1 MLIRQFDL
9 PGLGHLSAL
18 LADEATGQAA
28 VIDPRRDVDI
38 YLDEARQRGLRIG
51 HVLETHLH
59 NDYVSGARE
68 LAELTGAR
76 HVIGAG
82 AELATPCLPVRDGD
96 VLRIGGLPVT
106 VLETPGHTPEHV
118 SYVVGEAMAIAGA
131 EGLPPSDAPAPDG
144 PAAIFTGGSL
154 LVGSVGRTD
163 LLGAEHARPY
173 ARAMYRSLHEK
184 LLTHADPVGVLP
196 THGAGSLCSRGTGD
210 AWSSTIGLERVA
222 DPLLAI
228 DDPDAFA
235 DALLAGQPAFPR
247 YFARM
252 RGVNQAGPRIVGA
265 IPEPRPLDVAAV
277 RAILG
282 AGGLLID
289 VRRATE
295 HARAHVPGSISLP
308 ADASFGTW
316 LGWVVEPDRPLVLLL
331 PTVEAWDDATRQALR
346 VGYESI
352 AGFLEGGL
360 AAWQSA
366 GGEVEGG
373 SAMSVRELAVALEGD
388 DPPLVLDVRQADEYA
403 TAHVPGALHLMAGD
417 LPDRLAELPRQRPIA
432 AICASGYRASVA
444 ASLLRR
450 AGFRQVAWVRG
461 GVPDWQA
468 AGLPVVVS

>member
-1 MLIRQFDL
+1 MEIRQFDL

-18 LADEATGQAA
+18 LADEVAGVAA
-28 VIDPRRDVDI
+28 VVDPRRDVDI
-38 YLDEARQRGLRIG
+38 YLDEARRRGLRIT

-59 NDYVSGARE
+59 NDYVSGAHE

-82 AELATPCLPVRDGD
+82 AELATAHLPVRDGD
-96 VLRIGGLPVT
+96 ELGVGRLRVT

-118 SYVVGEAMAIAGA
+118 SYAVGEA
-131 EGLPPSDAPAPDG
+131 SDAPAVDGRAIAPGAAG

-184 LLTHADPVGVLP
+184 LLPHADPVGVLP

-210 AWSSTIGLERVA
+210 AWSSTIGVERRT

-252 RGVNQAGPRIVGA
+252 RGTNQAGPRPIGTVPA
-265 IPEPRPLDVAAV
+265 PWPLAVPAV
-277 RAILG
+277 RDLLG
-282 AGGLLID
+282 RGALLVD
-289 VRRATE
+289 LRPADE
-295 HARAHVPGSISLP
+295 HARAYLPGSISIP
-308 ADASFGTW
+308 ADDGFGTW
-316 LGWVVEPDRPLVLLL
+316 LGWVVDPDRPLVLLL
-331 PTVEAWDDATRQALR
+331 PDAGVWDDAVRQALR

-352 AGFLEGGL
+352 AGYLDGGID
-360 AAWQSA
+360 AWRSA
-366 GGEVEGG
+366 GGEVATGRWE
-373 SAMSVRELAVALEGD
+373 SVVELARQLAGD
-388 DPPLVLDVRQADEYA
+388 DPPLVIDVRQASEFEA
-403 TAHVPGALHLMAGD
+403 GHVPGALHLMGGD
-417 LPDRLAELPRQRPIA
+417 LPGRLADLPRDRPLA
-432 AICASGYRASVA
+432 TMCAGGFRASIA
-444 ASLLRR
+444 ASLLRQ
-450 AGFRQVAWVRG
+450 AGFERVAWVPG
-461 GVPDWQA
+461 GFDRWRA
-468 AGLPVVVS
+468 KGLPVELG